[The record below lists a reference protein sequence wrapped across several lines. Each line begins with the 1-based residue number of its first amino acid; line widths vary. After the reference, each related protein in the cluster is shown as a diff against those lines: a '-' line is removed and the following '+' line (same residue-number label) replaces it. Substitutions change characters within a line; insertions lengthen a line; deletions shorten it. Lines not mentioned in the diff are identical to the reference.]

1 MSVEKKNFI
10 SFLNNYHNPLM
21 RSIRTW
27 ALQSFKP
34 GNPYFLFHIDFH
46 MVFAYSKCKK
56 KKKGKKKKSP
66 TSQRYTILGSNVVWS
81 NIGNYLEPV
90 ICMVSNRCPTSAFF
104 SEIYKLSHGTHVTP
118 IGVPG
123 QLGTKS
129 RNLSIRDYQ
138 GYLIIKEAWKR
149 HAILSS
155 AVYFIYCVIYFQVFF

>member
-1 MSVEKKNFI
+1 
-10 SFLNNYHNPLM
+10 M
-21 RSIRTW
+21 RSMHTW

-56 KKKGKKKKSP
+56 KNRKEKKSP
-66 TSQRYTILGSNVVWS
+66 TSQRYTILVSNVVWS
-81 NIGNYLEPV
+81 NTDTGNCLEPV
-90 ICMVSNRCPTSAFF
+90 ICMVSTDVQHQLFF

-138 GYLIIKEAWKR
+138 GYLIIKEAWKS